1 MRANPLLQE
10 QLRNKLLSPNICVA
24 ILYSNVEKD
33 WDKTKSRVSKVTLI
47 IICQIASERATNF
60 RNFIRDTRLTTLSA
74 YSLILILNIMLEL
87 MHAAAQVDEA

>member
-1 MRANPLLQE
+1 M
-10 QLRNKLLSPNICVA
+10 
-24 ILYSNVEKD
+24 
-33 WDKTKSRVSKVTLI
+33 TLI